1 MQGEDP
7 PHSLQG
13 ASGQG
18 GHGTAGEDLLG
29 RLEHQPNPARECA
42 GSRQAGQA
50 ESGAQ
55 HHRGVDVVA
64 AGVGHAGD

>member
-7 PHSLQG
+7 PRPIQG

-18 GHGTAGEDLLG
+18 GHGAAGEYLLG
-29 RLEHQPNPARECA
+29 RLEHQPNPAREFA
-42 GSRQAGQA
+42 GGRQAGQA

-55 HHRGVDVVA
+55 HHRSVDVVA
-64 AGVGHAGD
+64 AGVGDAGD